1 MASYKALVSFSGAV
15 SMAMGDVIE
24 INDTPIAEDLLR
36 AGYIIED
43 TQNEEKTVKKTTKK
57 KGEKK

>member
-1 MASYKALVSFSGAV
+1 MSFSGAV
-15 SMAMGDVIE
+15 SMAVGDVIE